1 MAMTEIILYTLALA
15 LFQIWLLPM
24 AINIKNMPYLVSN
37 RDEEQQAS
45 PLSQRVA
52 RASSNLQES
61 LPAFLALSL
70 LAIIVEAEVTT
81 AATTW
86 LGLRVAYL
94 ACYSIGIPL
103 LRSGIWIASIA
114 CMIFMAFQIA

>member
-1 MAMTEIILYTLALA
+1 MTEIILYTLLLA

-24 AINIKNMPYLVSN
+24 AINIKSIAYLISN
-37 RDEEQQAS
+37 RDEEVQTSA
-45 PLSQRVA
+45 LSQRVA

-70 LAIIVEAEVTT
+70 LAMIVGADVAT

-94 ACYSIGIPL
+94 ACYSFGIPV
-103 LRSGIWIASIA
+103 LRSGIWIASIV
-114 CMIFMAFQIA
+114 CMLCMALQIA